1 VGRTACRA
9 TVACVADTAYRVAIY
24 GLNKKKAPI
33 RGAFSERNFK
43 HKYNVKVS
51 N

>member
-1 VGRTACRA
+1 VARTACRA
-9 TVACVADTAYRVAIY
+9 TVACVADTVYSVTIY

-33 RGAFSERNFK
+33 KGAFSERNFK

>member
-1 VGRTACRA
+1 VWLALARVAHTACRA
-9 TVACVADTAYRVAIY
+9 TIY

-33 RGAFSERNFK
+33 KGAFSERTFK
-43 HKYNVKVS
+43 HKYNVKS

>member
-33 RGAFSERNFK
+33 KGAFSERTFK
-43 HKYNVKVS
+43 HKYNVKS